1 VPFVRNHNE
10 PALYPFDRNAEGVS
24 DFSRPNPAFF
34 FHLEHRIAD
43 LRALGI
49 EADLILFHPYDRWG
63 YATMP
68 AEADDRYLRSTSA
81 IKLRMDRISASG

>member
-1 VPFVRNHNE
+1 MNLRSTHSTAMRRESAISPGPIQLF
-10 PALYPFDRNAEGVS
+10 
-24 DFSRPNPAFF
+24 FS
-34 FHLEHRIAD
+34 HLEHRIAD